1 MYLCHSV
8 EASRVLLTMTQTKGL
23 ALEDVAEIFGDGI
36 VLTDTR
42 EEQIHQQF
50 KQSHYH
56 AEVLD
61 EVADTQPVHV
71 GEKGEDDKA
80 KTEHIS

>member
-1 MYLCHSV
+1 MLGG
-8 EASRVLLTMTQTKGL
+8 LLTTIQTKGL

-61 EVADTQPVHV
+61 EVADVQPVHV
-71 GEKGEDDKA
+71 IEKTEGDKA
-80 KTEHIS
+80 KIEHMP